1 MIWNGFLIAVM
12 VAAAAV
18 AAWSNDRIWKRV
30 RESGHRYWAINPRA
44 YLAGLRGFEMLILT
58 AATLIGLYA
67 LRALSLAFFPHS

>member
-18 AAWSNDRIWKRV
+18 VFWSNDRIWKRV
-30 RESGHRYWAINPRA
+30 RESGYRYWAINPRA
-44 YLAGLRGFEMLILT
+44 YLEGLRGFEILILT

-67 LRALSLAFFPHS
+67 LRALFASVVPTP